1 MKTFAFLLMA
11 IAVVGLTTG
20 FQMRGAGENRPI
32 VQSAFGGSYYVRSVP
47 SADFGTE
54 GKTQVFAVKREGDEL
69 LDEYPVYMRGELYLG
84 WSPLSG
90 KWCLVHLE
98 PERITSNNDGWKL
111 GKVSRLAFYSGGK
124 ELLTYKAEDL
134 EKMALKEHVPT
145 LVHRRRGQFMVHG
158 IRQIPQTNHYVFVI
172 EKTTE
177 TGSDTETIS
186 LDITTGRIFRD
197 DSEKKAE
204 PIAPAN
210 GAAPRR

>member
-1 MKTFAFLLMA
+1 MKTFAFLIMA

-20 FQMRGAGENRPI
+20 FKMSGAGENRPT

-54 GKTQVFAVKREGDEL
+54 GKTQVFAVKRGGDEL

-134 EKMALKEHVPT
+134 EKLGLMKRVAT
-145 LVHRRRGQFMVHG
+145 LVHRIPGQFMVHG
-158 IRQIPQTNHYVFVI
+158 ICQIPQTNHYVLVI

-186 LDITTGRIFRD
+186 LDITTGKIFRD

-204 PIAPAN
+204 PSAPAN
-210 GAAPRR
+210 GAAHRR